1 MRAVIEI
8 EMDGAAF
15 EEPASELGAMLR
27 RLAYS
32 IEKLGV
38 GAFEPVTL
46 RDSNGNSVGT
56 FKVEG

>member
-15 EEPASELGAMLR
+15 ADDPGEELSNILHALSQRVFHAALDESFP
-27 RLAYS
+27 
-32 IEKLGV
+32 
-38 GAFEPVTL
+38 L
-46 RDSNGNSVGT
+46 RDTNGNSVGT